1 MILAGNNAC
10 PPIATARSAK
20 IAIATV
26 LWLNKAGIHSILINH
41 PPVITIDRWYVYRSQ
56 MGSLWHCFNHIID
69 IPSSSTCPEF
79 TNFHQFSILAHNT
92 RQDPVVSLWNLRG
105 RLPKTSCFIPSTD
118 CSVVVN
124 FSKPTCPCNSMQFA
138 HFLGPKSGLCPQCP
152 QCPTEKMDVSGMK
165 WAMDGYGYTSRMATL
180 IVNSIEQ
187 YDELWDLGQNYSV
200 QVQTKADSLC
210 LSPVLTVINNELII

>member
-1 MILAGNNAC
+1 MISAGNNAC

-69 IPSSSTCPEF
+69 MPSSSTCPEF
-79 TNFHQFSILAHNT
+79 T

-105 RLPKTSCFIPSTD
+105 RLT
-118 CSVVVN
+118 VVSRFNVLLH
-124 FSKPTCPCNSMQFA
+124 SLHGLLSGGQLLQADLSMQFA
-138 HFLGPKSGLCPQCP
+138 HVGTQKRAM
-152 QCPTEKMDVSGMK
+152 PTVSYRKNGCE
-165 WAMDGYGYTSRMATL
+165 WDEVGYGYTPRMATL
-180 IVNSIEQ
+180 IVDSIEQ
-187 YDELWDLGQNYSV
+187 YDELWDLGPNYSV

-210 LSPVLTVINNELII
+210 LSPVLTVINNESIV

>member
-1 MILAGNNAC
+1 MISAGNNAC

-26 LWLNKAGIHSILINH
+26 LWLNKAGINSILINH

-69 IPSSSTCPEF
+69 MPSSSTCPEF

-152 QCPTEKMDVSGMK
+152 QCPTEKNGCEWDEV
-165 WAMDGYGYTSRMATL
+165 GYGWLWLYLKNGNFNSEQHWTVWWTLGSWAKLFSTSTNQSR
-180 IVNSIEQ
+180 
-187 YDELWDLGQNYSV
+187 
-200 QVQTKADSLC
+200 
-210 LSPVLTVINNELII
+210 